1 MTILDR
7 VSAEGTRARRLVS
20 LTGGAAA
27 VGAAIAVLAFGAIV
41 LGRGRWL
48 TAPALLPFLWWA
60 GAAALTVAVVRW
72 LPRRLFARATDE
84 ALASEAERER
94 GLRPGA
100 LVGLV
105 QVAPAGGAFIALHTR
120 QLTQLVGAGAL
131 APRHAQRLA
140 ISAGGALALALGV
153 AGTSWSG
160 RSSYNDGWRALLHP
174 VLAMR
179 GTLVGPITFDGT
191 PATILRGDTVIV
203 KIHAPGRRV
212 VHLTYRETGA
222 ASRSEVLTVTDET
235 ASLSLGAV
243 DAPVTLLA
251 TDSRTEQAF
260 DIKVVERPFAGDVA
274 ARAVYPA
281 YLRRAAEVLAP
292 DGALRVPEGTAL
304 EITARAAGVANLAL
318 ASERDTIALQFD
330 AGRVRGRIV
339 ARASGTWQWVSST
352 RGADL
357 PGPLALDV
365 MPDSAPRIEIVTP
378 THDTLVTPGDA
389 VRLVLAA
396 MDDHGLAD
404 VRLRTWHEREAGA
417 KDGERSASLSGV
429 NGERWMGELEID
441 LGGRDLKPGDVVVV
455 VAEARDAAPW
465 GRVGMSPRLELRVP
479 TADARRDAATDAADS
494 AVARAGAAAQAQK
507 GLEKRT
513 ADAARA
519 AGNRN
524 DPANPNKDGSSKD
537 GPATFEAQERA
548 REIAEAQ
555 RALGERA
562 EELTKEASR
571 LAKELQKAGVLDSAM
586 SQEIREAE
594 RLLREAMT
602 PELMKQ
608 LRELEQQRQ
617 KMSAEELQQSLDKL
631 GQPQKEMREA
641 LEKAREMLQRAALEG
656 KMEALKDQA
665 AELAQAQRKFAD
677 SANAAQRPGTAK
689 ELAERAKA
697 AAQEMKEF
705 LDRLKKE
712 AADAAKDGTQ
722 KAASEAE
729 ESAKKMQEAMQKAME
744 QIGGKDS
751 AAAKGQQQQQ
761 AGQAGQTGQQQMGQ
775 QGQQGKEGGQGQTQS
790 GTQQA
795 AKDAADAM
803 QRASDAMGDARQ
815 SQVNQWKQELT
826 EALDRSIQETLQMAR
841 QQEQVGSQARDGAT
855 AQARAEQGALQQGVQ
870 QTADRLNQQGQKSAL
885 VSPASQRAMDAAK
898 QRVEQTTRDL
908 NEGASGQQVQ
918 NSAQAAAD
926 ALRQT
931 AASLARDRE
940 RAGNSQTASG
950 LPEFMQQMREMA
962 GQQGQINAQ
971 SAQMLPNAAQMAAGA
986 AKEQEAKDLAQKQRQ
1001 LAQKLE
1007 DAADAD
1013 RSGRADA
1020 LSREARQLAD
1030 QIERGMLDQSV
1041 IDRQQR
1047 LFTRMLD
1054 AGRTLEQDQ
1063 RDESDRREAKSGQGV
1078 MSDGPATGAARGAA
1092 AVKFREPTYDELRGL
1107 SPEERRL
1114 VLDYFRRMNGKKP

>member
-20 LTGGAAA
+20 LTSGAAA
-27 VGAAIAVLAFGAIV
+27 VGAAIAILAFGAIV
-41 LGRGRWL
+41 LGGGRWL
-48 TAPALLPFLWWA
+48 SAPAVLPFAWWIGVA
-60 GAAALTVAVVRW
+60 GLTIAVIRW
-72 LPRRLFARATDE
+72 VPRRLFARATDE
-84 ALASEAERER
+84 AVASEAERER

-105 QVAPAGGAFIALHTR
+105 QVAPAGGAFIGLHTR
-120 QLTQLVGAGAL
+120 QLTQLVGQGAL
-131 APRHAQRLA
+131 APQHAKRLSLA
-140 ISAGGALALALGV
+140 AGGALAVALGL
-153 AGTSWSG
+153 AGTSWTG
-160 RSSYNDGWRALLHP
+160 RATFGDGWRALLHP
-174 VLAMR
+174 VLALR
-179 GTLVGPITFDGT
+179 GTLVEPMNFDGT
-191 PATILRGDTVIV
+191 PATIVRGDTVV
-203 KIHAPGRRV
+203 VRVHAPGRRAV
-212 VHLTYRETGA
+212 TLTYRETGA
-222 ASRSEVLTVTDET
+222 ASRTEVLVVANES

-243 DAPVTLLA
+243 DAHVALVA
-251 TDSRTEQAF
+251 TDSRTEQTF

-274 ARAVYPA
+274 ARAVYPG

-292 DGALRVPEGTAL
+292 DGALRIPEGTTL
-304 EITARAAGVANLAL
+304 EITARAAGVADVSLAN
-318 ASERDTIALQFD
+318 EGDTIPLVLD

-339 ARASGTWQWVSST
+339 ARGSGNWRWISST
-352 RGADL
+352 AGADL

-365 MPDSAPRIEIVTP
+365 MPDSAPRIEFVTP

-389 VRLVLAA
+389 VRLVIAA

-404 VRLRTWHEREAGA
+404 VRLRTWHERDGGG
-417 KDGERSASLSGV
+417 KDGEKHTALSGV
-429 NGERWMGELEID
+429 GGERWMGELELD
-441 LGGRDLKPGDVVVV
+441 LGGRNLKAGDVVVV

-465 GRVGMSPRLELRVP
+465 GRVGMSQRLELRVP
-479 TADARRDAATDAADS
+479 TADARREAATDAADS
-494 AVARAGAAAQAQK
+494 AVARANAAAQAQK
-507 GLEKRT
+507 SLEKRT

-524 DPANPNKDGSSKD
+524 DPTNPNKDGTTKE

-548 REIAEAQ
+548 REITEAQ

-562 EELTKEASR
+562 EQLTKEASR
-571 LAKELQKAGVLDSAM
+571 LSQELQKAGVLDSAM

-608 LRELEQQRQ
+608 LREIEQQRQ
-617 KMSAEELQQSLDKL
+617 KMSGEELQQALEKL
-631 GQPQKEMREA
+631 GQPQKEMRDA
-641 LEKAREMLQRAALEG
+641 LEKAKEMLQRAALEG
-656 KMEALKDQA
+656 KMEALKDQTS
-665 AELAQAQRKFAD
+665 ELAQDQRKFAD
-677 SANAAQRPGTAK
+677 SANAAQRPGAAK
-689 ELAERAKA
+689 ELSERAKA

-712 AADAAKDGTQ
+712 QAEAAKEGTQ

-751 AAAKGQQQQQ
+751 AGKGQQQQQ
-761 AGQAGQTGQQQMGQ
+761 QAGQTGQQQMGQ

-790 GTQQA
+790 GTQQS

-841 QQEQVGSQARDGAT
+841 QQEQIGSQARDGAT
-855 AQARAEQGALQQGVQ
+855 SQARAEQGALQQGVQ
-870 QTADRLNQQGQKSAL
+870 QTSERLNQQGQKSAL

-918 NSAQAAAD
+918 NSAQTAAD

-971 SAQMLPNAAQMAAGA
+971 SAQMLPNAAQMAQGQAQ
-986 AKEQEAKDLAQKQRQ
+986 EQAAKDLAQKQRQ

-1020 LSREARQLAD
+1020 LSREARQLAE
-1030 QIERGMLDQSV
+1030 QIERGLLDQSV

-1063 RDESDRREAKSGQGV
+1063 RDESDRREAKSGQGIT
-1078 MSDGPATGAARGAA
+1078 SDGPATGAARGAA
-1092 AVKFREPTYDELRGL
+1092 AQKFREPTYDELRGL
-1107 SPEERRL
+1107 TPEERRL

>member
-7 VSAEGTRARRLVS
+7 VSAEGSRARRLVS
-20 LTGGAAA
+20 LTSAAAA
-27 VGAAIAVLAFGAIV
+27 VGAAIAILAFGAII
-41 LGRGRWL
+41 LGGGRWL
-48 TAPALLPFLWWA
+48 SAPALLPFAWWL
-60 GAAALTVAVVRW
+60 GVGALTVGLIRW

-84 ALASEAERER
+84 AVASEAERER

-105 QVAPAGGAFIALHTR
+105 QVAPAGGAFIGLHTR
-120 QLTQLVGAGAL
+120 QLTQLVGQGAL
-131 APRHAQRLA
+131 APQHAKRLSLA
-140 ISAGGALALALGV
+140 AGGALAVALGV
-153 AGTSWSG
+153 AGTSWTG
-160 RSSYNDGWRALLHP
+160 RESVGDGWRALLHP
-174 VLAMR
+174 ILAMR
-179 GTLVGPITFDGT
+179 GTLVEPMTFDGT
-191 PATILRGDTVIV
+191 PATIVRGDTVVV
-203 KIHAPGRRV
+203 KIHAPGRRAV
-212 VHLTYRETGA
+212 TLTYRETGA
-222 ASRSEVLTVTDET
+222 ASRTEVLAVADDN
-235 ASLSLGAV
+235 ASLLLGSV
-243 DAPVTLLA
+243 DAHVTLVA
-251 TDSRTEQAF
+251 TDSRTEQTF

-274 ARAVYPA
+274 ARAVYPT

-292 DGALRVPEGTAL
+292 DGALRVPEGTTL
-304 EITARAAGVANLAL
+304 EITARAAGVADVSL
-318 ASERDTIALQFD
+318 ASERDTIPLVLE

-339 ARASGTWQWVSST
+339 ARGSGNWQWVSST
-352 RGADL
+352 AGADL

-389 VRLVLAA
+389 VRLVIAA

-404 VRLRTWHEREAGA
+404 IRLRTWHEREGGA
-417 KDGERSASLSGV
+417 KDGDKSTALSGV
-429 NGERWMGELEID
+429 NGERWMGELELD
-441 LGGRDLKPGDVVVV
+441 LGGRNLKPGDVVVV

-465 GRVGMSPRLELRVP
+465 GRVGMSQRLELRVP
-479 TADARRDAATDAADS
+479 TADARREAATDAADS
-494 AVARAGAAAQAQK
+494 AVARANAAAQAQK
-507 GLEKRT
+507 SLEKRT

-524 DPANPNKDGSSKD
+524 DPTNPNRDGTTKE

-548 REIAEAQ
+548 REITEAQ
-555 RALGERA
+555 RALAERA
-562 EELTKEASR
+562 EQLTKEASR
-571 LAKELQKAGVLDSAM
+571 LSQELQKAGVLDSAM
-586 SQEIREAE
+586 SQEIKEAE

-617 KMSAEELQQSLDKL
+617 KMSAEELQQSLEKL
-631 GQPQKEMREA
+631 GQPQKDMREA

-656 KMEALKDQA
+656 KMEALKDQTS
-665 AELAQAQRKFAD
+665 ELAQEQRKFAD

-697 AAQEMKEF
+697 ARQEMQELIDRMQKEQ
-705 LDRLKKE
+705 
-712 AADAAKDGTQ
+712 AQAAKEGTQ

-729 ESAKKMQEAMQKAME
+729 ESARKMQEAMEKAMKE
-744 QIGGKDS
+744 LGGQQAQDNNKGQS
-751 AAAKGQQQQQ
+751 GQQQS
-761 AGQAGQTGQQQMGQ
+761 GQQSGQ
-775 QGQQGKEGGQGQTQS
+775 QNAAGKEGGAQQS
-790 GTQQA
+790 

-803 QRASDAMGDARQ
+803 QRASDAMGEARQ

-841 QQEQVGSQARDGAT
+841 QQEQIGSQARDGAT
-855 AQARAEQGALQQGVQ
+855 SQARAEQGALQQGVQ
-870 QTADRLNQQGQKSAL
+870 QTSERLNQQGQKSAL

-918 NSAQAAAD
+918 NSAQSAAD

-971 SAQMLPNAAQMAAGA
+971 SAQMLPNAAQMAQGQAQ
-986 AKEQEAKDLAQKQRQ
+986 EQAAKDLAQKQRQ

-1020 LSREARQLAD
+1020 LAREARQLAE
-1030 QIERGMLDQSV
+1030 QIDRGMLDQSV

-1063 RDESDRREAKSGQGV
+1063 RDESDRREAKSGQGIT
-1078 MSDGPATGAARGAA
+1078 SDGPATGSARGAA
-1092 AVKFREPTYDELRGL
+1092 AQKFREPTYDELRGL
-1107 SPEERRL
+1107 TPEERRL